1 MPPTV
6 FQAIDP
12 SDPFDPSNSPP
23 QLHNFAS
30 FPSLEYNPSYRSRH
44 SRGHITS
51 FPGIPLMRVG
61 LITLGCDK
69 NTVDNEYL
77 AGLLEGQGCD
87 VIFMDAVDEGEA
99 LDAAVVTTCGFIGDA
114 KQQSVASLVALA
126 DRKRETESPKR
137 LFVAGCLAQRYADD
151 LLNEIPEIDGLVG
164 VGQFQKLTSMIMA
177 GSPERRQNANAV
189 PVVEIEQFMR
199 RKRLE
204 NTPHAFLKVSDGCNH
219 GCTFCSIPLMKGKH
233 RSVRPPILLE
243 EARSLIE
250 QGAKELVLVAQD
262 LADYGKDFGR
272 GYRLPELLKDLAAID
287 GDFWIRCMYL
297 YPAGVTD
304 AFIEVMATEPK
315 VVPYIDM
322 PLQHLDVDV
331 MKKMRRP
338 SRDANTV
345 EVVRRLR
352 DAVPDVAIR
361 TTMIVGFP
369 GESRQAHLNMLEA
382 MKELR
387 FNWLGAFQYSPEEG
401 TPAEAMLQQ
410 VPAATKKRRWEKVME
425 TQGAITA
432 AWNQSRVGTT
442 TRVLVER
449 FDELRHCWVGRSPY
463 EAPEVDGSVFI
474 ECDEPL
480 TVGSFVEVEIVEAEI
495 YDVIAEPIPVQVP

>member
-1 MPPTV
+1 
-6 FQAIDP
+6 
-12 SDPFDPSNSPP
+12 
-23 QLHNFAS
+23 
-30 FPSLEYNPSYRSRH
+30 
-44 SRGHITS
+44 
-51 FPGIPLMRVG
+51 MRVG
-61 LITLGCDK
+61 LVTLGCDK

-77 AGLLEGQGCD
+77 AGLLEGQGCEVVFMQD
-87 VIFMDAVDEGEA
+87 VTDGDA

-114 KQQSVASLVALA
+114 KQQSVDSLVALA
-126 DRKRETESPKR
+126 DRKRDEGSPKR

-177 GSPERRQNANAV
+177 GSPKRRQNANAV
-189 PVVEIEQFMR
+189 PVVEIEHFMR
-199 RKRLE
+199 RKRID

-272 GYRLPELLKDLAAID
+272 DYRLPELLNDLASID

-304 AFIEVMATEPK
+304 RFIDVMATEPK

-331 MKKMRRP
+331 MQRMRRP

-345 EVVRRLR
+345 EVIQRLR
-352 DAVPDVAIR
+352 AAVPDIAIR

-369 GESRQAHLNMLEA
+369 GESRQAHLNMLAA

-401 TPAEAMLQQ
+401 TPAEAMDRK
-410 VPAATKKRRWEKVME
+410 VTKATKERRWKAVME
-425 TQGAITA
+425 TQGLITN
-432 AWNQSRVGTT
+432 AWNQSRVGTK

-449 FDELRHCWVGRSPY
+449 FDEMRHCWVGRSPS
-463 EAPEVDGSVFI
+463 EAPEVDGAVYV

-480 TVGSFVEVEIVEAEI
+480 TPGTFVDVEIVEAEV
-495 YDVIAEPIPVQVP
+495 YDVVAEPITVSVDASAT

>member
-1 MPPTV
+1 
-6 FQAIDP
+6 
-12 SDPFDPSNSPP
+12 
-23 QLHNFAS
+23 
-30 FPSLEYNPSYRSRH
+30 
-44 SRGHITS
+44 
-51 FPGIPLMRVG
+51 MRVG
-61 LITLGCDK
+61 LVTLGCDK

-77 AGLLEGQGCD
+77 AGLLEGQGCE
-87 VIFMDAVDEGEA
+87 VVFMDGVDDGGA

-114 KQQSVASLVALA
+114 KQQSVNSLIALA
-126 DRKRETESPKR
+126 DRKRDGESPKR

-164 VGQFQKLTSMIMA
+164 VGQFQQLTSMILA
-177 GSPERRQNANAV
+177 GAPERRQNANTV

-199 RKRLE
+199 RKRME
-204 NTPHAFLKVSDGCNH
+204 NTPHAFLKISDGCNH

-243 EARSLIE
+243 EARALIE
-250 QGAKELVLVAQD
+250 QGVKELVLVAQD
-262 LADYGKDFGR
+262 LGDYGKDFGR
-272 GYRLPELLKDLAAID
+272 DYRVPELLKDLASIE

-304 AFIEVMATEPK
+304 RFIDVMATEPK

-322 PLQHLDVDV
+322 PLQHLDIEV
-331 MKKMRRP
+331 MKRMRRP
-338 SRDANTV
+338 SREANTV

-352 DAVPDVAIR
+352 AAVPDVAIR

-369 GESRQAHLNMLEA
+369 GESRQAHRNLIAA
-382 MKELR
+382 MEELR

-401 TPAEAMLQQ
+401 TPAEAMDRHI
-410 VPAATKKRRWEKVME
+410 PPATKERRWQAVME
-425 TQGAITA
+425 TQAAITE
-432 AWNQSRVGTT
+432 AWNRARIGTR

-449 FDELRHCWVGRSPY
+449 FDAMRHAWTGRSPY
-463 EAPEVDGSVFI
+463 EAPEVDGTVVI

-480 TVGSFVEVEIVEAEI
+480 TPGTFVDVEIVDAEV
-495 YDVIAEPIPVQVP
+495 YDLIAEPLHN